1 MFGLIM
7 PKGLFSYSVMPQIV
21 PRMRDLFMSGFH
33 YIPFFIAVVY
43 QMVGLLPRS
52 HPYLNQRN
60 IGLYGIRHVVCEA
73 ARNVKFSLKNIDQIL
88 MFVAVLVGLIIFM
101 VQLLSLAM
109 LLFLQPAMAS
119 MPTTWVEFFTVPNS
133 FGPSAANYR
142 AHDLAFMMLDMVFG
156 VPHPSIANMGF
167 FESCI
172 GSATVCVDNFG
183 DPIAATNVAGTG
195 VTGVMAGQFG
205 PLTPTANT
213 YFPFPYHLGIH
224 SLFSVYSTGLLVIA
238 VIITS
243 YFIVTILAETAQT
256 GTPFGK
262 RFNKTWA
269 PLRIVIAFGLLM
281 PLGSGLNSSQYVVLY
296 AAKIGSAFA
305 SNGWRLFDATLTQSL
320 GGGSSMISTPNAPD
334 MSPLLQFLYVA
345 KVCKYVHEFYERQ
358 RFEQETAAWHA
369 PLLLPAAAQT
379 VEAYA
384 LLQHSESPNSRLLD
398 TSQDYDMLIAGVA
411 GVGGLDDGATSV
423 IIRFGVKNED
433 LYPDS
438 HSFVSPICGEIIL
451 TMQDARDLGVAEPG
465 ADWMQYTYYQLWWH
479 IWHDTDYMDVDGNST
494 GVTAYPA
501 ETATSRRR
509 DWEVALRMTKGAKGA
524 AGGTV
529 VADNAV
535 KVNSVYVNNVKEEA
549 KAAIEAGIATAV
561 FFQRTADR
569 LTAVDPN
576 LATLHSRGWAGAGI
590 WYNRVAEMNGMLTS
604 SAFAV
609 PIVSKYPAIME
620 KVIEVKVKYD
630 KDLDV
635 GTQHEPNATGIN
647 SISTLLGGEKGM
659 EFATTLYTAEYE
671 WSSGGLTK
679 DDLTGNAFLDGI
691 SALLG
696 LDGLYDLRKNVGTHP
711 LAMLV
716 GVGRALVES
725 AVRSL
730 GYAALGATLGAGE
743 VGGAV
748 GGIAA
753 NFFISVAMMGLTVG
767 FVLFYV
773 VPFLPFI
780 YFFFAVG
787 GWLKG
792 IFEAMVG
799 APLWALAHIRI
810 DGHGMPGNAAI
821 NGYFLIFEVF
831 LRPILTVFGL
841 LASISIFSA
850 LIEVL
855 NSVFSIVTENVAGYD
870 MESEFAA
877 TAATSTSH
885 NVRSKIDEF
894 FFTVIYAILV
904 YLIAMSSF
912 KLIDTIPN
920 NILRWMG
927 QSVATFGDQREDPAQ
942 GLVSK
947 TTVGSQQALSKIGGG
962 LHAVVKGATS

>member
-1 MFGLIM
+1 MFGLVL
-7 PKGLFSYSVMPQIV
+7 PRGLFSYSVMPQIV

-52 HPYLNQRN
+52 HPYLNQNN
-60 IGLYGIRHVVCEA
+60 IGLYGIRHVVSEA
-73 ARNVKFSLKNIDQIL
+73 ARNVTFSLKNIDQIF
-88 MFVAVLVGLIIFM
+88 MFFAVIIGLVLFL
-101 VQLLSLAM
+101 VQFLSLVL
-109 LLFLQPAMAS
+109 LLFLQPAMAI
-119 MPTTWVEFFTVPNS
+119 PTTWTGFFTVPPVS
-133 FGPSAANYR
+133 RP
-142 AHDLAFMMLDMVFG
+142 HDLAYIMLDMVFG
-156 VPHPSIANMGF
+156 VPHPSSTAAIPMGF
-167 FESCI
+167 FESCV
-172 GSATVCVDNFG
+172 GSAVNCTDNFG
-183 DPIAATNVAGTG
+183 VAIQPTSTVGTTVPAATA
-195 VTGVMAGQFG
+195 QLFG
-205 PLTPTANT
+205 PFTPLAHQN
-213 YFPFPYHLGIH
+213 FPFPYHLGIH
-224 SLFSVYSTGLLVIA
+224 RLLSIYSNGLLVIA
-238 VIITS
+238 VVITS
-243 YFIVTILAETAQT
+243 YFIATILAETAQS

-281 PLGSGLNSSQYVVLY
+281 PLNSGINSSQYIVLY

-305 SNGWRLFDATLTQSL
+305 SNGWVLFNGTLAQSI
-320 GGGSSMISTPNAPD
+320 GGSSSMVSRPNSPD
-334 MSPLLQFLYVA
+334 VSSLLQFMYVA
-345 KVCKYVHEFYERQ
+345 KTCKYINDFYERVRVAQ
-358 RFEQETAAWHA
+358 S
-369 PLLLPAAAQT
+369 PAAPPPTPARP

-384 LLQHSESPNSRLLD
+384 LFKHSDGVNSLLLGPGIG
-398 TSQDYDMLIAGVA
+398 YDQMLTD
-411 GVGGLDDGATSV
+411 LRDDASSV
-423 IIRFGVKNED
+423 TIRFGIKDEAA
-433 LYPDS
+433 YPAS
-438 HSFVSPICGEIIL
+438 RSSVSPICGEITFVL
-451 TMQDARDLGVAEPG
+451 QDAHDHGTAEPG
-465 ADWMQYTYYQLWWH
+465 ADWMQYAYYNVWWKM
-479 IWHDTDYMDVDGNST
+479 WHNTDFMDV
-494 GVTAYPA
+494 
-501 ETATSRRR
+501 
-509 DWEVALRMTKGAKGA
+509 
-524 AGGTV
+524 AGGTGYPAATLSANRRDYNAGYMV
-529 VADNAV
+529 KGLGADVLPVEFNGNQV
-535 KVNSVYVNNVKEEA
+535 GIDSVYVSNVKA
-549 KAAIEAGIATAV
+549 KVKAFIESYIAIAVATQKLSPRIQGTTV
-561 FFQRTADR
+561 DTN
-569 LTAVDPN
+569 LTN
-576 LATLHSRGWAGAGI
+576 LERRGWAGAGI
-590 WYNRVAEMNGMLTS
+590 WYNRVAEINGLLVS
-604 SAFAV
+604 SAFAI
-609 PIVSKYPAIME
+609 PIVSKYPKVMEDVLAI
-620 KVIEVKVKYD
+620 KVKHN
-630 KDLDV
+630 KDVDAKTKHKPTASGV
-635 GTQHEPNATGIN
+635 KSVAM
-647 SISTLLGGEKGM
+647 LLGNEKDS
-659 EFATTLYTAEYE
+659 EFATALYAAEFG
-671 WSSGGLTK
+671 WSSGGLVK
-679 DDLTGNAFLDGI
+679 DDITGNAILDAI

-696 LDGLYDLRKNVGTHP
+696 LNGLYDLRKNVGTHP

-725 AVRSL
+725 AVSSL
-730 GYAALGATLGAGE
+730 GYAALGATLGATG

-753 NFFISVAMMGLTVG
+753 SFFISVAMMGLTVG

-850 LIEVL
+850 LVEVL
-855 NSVFSIVTENVAGYD
+855 NSIFSIVTENVGGYD

-877 TAATSTSH
+877 TPATSTSG

-894 FFTVIYAILV
+894 FFTIIYAIIV

-962 LHAVVKGATS
+962 LHASVKAVAG

>member
-1 MFGLIM
+1 MFGLLL

-88 MFVAVLVGLIIFM
+88 MFVAVIVGLIIFF
-101 VQLLSLAM
+101 VQFLSLIM
-109 LLFLQPAMAS
+109 LLFLQPAMA
-119 MPTTWVEFFTVPNS
+119 MPTTWIGFFSVDNVS
-133 FGPSAANYR
+133 GYR
-142 AHDLAFMMLDMVFG
+142 SHDLAFMMLDMVFG
-156 VPHPSIANMGF
+156 VPHPSIATMGF
-167 FESCI
+167 FESCV
-172 GSATVCVDNFG
+172 GSAVNCVDNFG
-183 DPIAATNVAGTG
+183 VNVAATNTAGTG
-195 VTGVMAGQFG
+195 VSATIAGQFG
-205 PLTPTANT
+205 PLTPTAYT
-213 YFPFPYHLGIH
+213 YFPFPYHLGMH

-305 SNGWRLFDATLTQSL
+305 SNGWRLFDSTLTQSL
-320 GGGSSMISTPNAPD
+320 GGGGAMISTPNAPD
-334 MSPLLQFLYVA
+334 VSSLLQFLYVA
-345 KVCKYVHEFYERQ
+345 KVCKYINDYYERD
-358 RFEQETAAWHA
+358 RFETETAAWTA
-369 PLLLPAAAQT
+369 SLPAVIPAQT

-384 LLQHSESPNSRLLD
+384 VFQHSASPNFLLLD
-398 TSQDYDMLIAGVA
+398 TSQDYDSMLSD
-411 GVGGLDDGATSV
+411 LDDAASSV
-423 IIRFGVKNED
+423 IIRFGIRNEGK
-433 LYPDS
+433 YKDS
-438 HSFVSPICGEIIL
+438 HSFVSPICGEITL
-451 TMQDARDLGVAEPG
+451 TMEDARDPPLFGGDAEPG

-479 IWHDTDYMDVDGNST
+479 IWHDTDFIDVAG
-494 GVTAYPA
+494 GPGTAPPTSL
-501 ETATSRRR
+501 TAGLGGSRINRR
-509 DWEVALRMTKGAKGA
+509 DIEVAHRMVKGA
-524 AGGTV
+524 AGAAIPTSL
-529 VADNAV
+529 VANNQAPVD
-535 KVNSVYVNNVKEEA
+535 SIYVNNVKA
-549 KAAIEAGIATAV
+549 NVKNHIEIGISLAV
-561 FFQRTADR
+561 SDQSISDR
-569 LTAVDPN
+569 LTTVDPN
-576 LATLHSRGWAGAGI
+576 LNTLHSRGWAGAGI
-590 WYNRVAEMNGMLTS
+590 WYNRVAEMNGMVIGATY
-604 SAFAV
+604 AI

-620 KVIEVKVKYD
+620 KVVEEKSKYN
-630 KDLDV
+630 KDIDAA
-635 GTQHEPNATGIN
+635 TQRKPDAAGIN
-647 SISTLLGGEKGM
+647 SLATLLGGNKKM
-659 EFATTLYTAEYE
+659 EEATALYTAEFE
-671 WSSGGLTK
+671 WSSGGLTQE
-679 DDLTGNAFLDGI
+679 DLTGNAFLDAI

-696 LDGLYDLRKNVGTHP
+696 VNGLYDLRNNVGTHP

-730 GYAALGATLGAGE
+730 GYAALGATLGAAE
-743 VGGAV
+743 IGGAV
-748 GGIAA
+748 GKVSA

-850 LIEVL
+850 LVDVL
-855 NSVFSIVTENVAGYD
+855 NSVFSIVTENVGGYD
-870 MESEFAA
+870 MNTELAS
-877 TAATSTSH
+877 TAATSTSQY
-885 NVRSKIDEF
+885 VRSRIDEF
-894 FFTVIYAILV
+894 FFTVIYAIIV

-962 LHAVVKGATS
+962 LHAVVKGVG